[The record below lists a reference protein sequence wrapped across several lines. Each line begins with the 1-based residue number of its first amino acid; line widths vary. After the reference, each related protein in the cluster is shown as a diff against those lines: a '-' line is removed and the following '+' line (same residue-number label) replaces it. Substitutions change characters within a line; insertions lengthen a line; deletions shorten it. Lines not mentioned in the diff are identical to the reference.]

1 MHAQRQDHEEHLERI
16 SARLHELADEQKW
29 CDTFDD
35 EMEKFGLARREREV
49 ELQMSA
55 QVTTTV
61 TTTGSDEDAIASAT
75 SYVDHDAVAEALRRG
90 DWEHGGAVEA
100 EVM

>member
-1 MHAQRQDHEEHLERI
+1 MEAGWADDLGDERVLGGRHVEHL
-16 SARLHELADEQKW
+16 
-29 CDTFDD
+29 TFDD